1 MDASRPDDARR
12 RTLRESL
19 ERTLAAEV
27 ERRRMTPRER
37 LDWLANHLQV
47 YAGRV
52 SSLAARADTSM
63 RTLVTSDLFTSVE
76 AGVDAVR
83 AELQH
88 GAAPSTLG
96 TRLVPIEEMVAEVR
110 RSGDR
115 ENATDL
121 RRMVVAWREA
131 LAAAAWAPPPEPVRP
146 ATPRRSRA

>member
-1 MDASRPDDARR
+1 MDASRSDDPRR
-12 RTLRESL
+12 RQLRESL
-19 ERTLAAEV
+19 ERALAAEV

-63 RTLVTSDLFTSVE
+63 RTLVSSDLFTSVE

-83 AELQH
+83 GELQH

-110 RSGDR
+110 RSSDR
-115 ENATDL
+115 ESATDL
-121 RRMVVAWREA
+121 RGMVVA
-131 LAAAAWAPPPEPVRP
+131 
-146 ATPRRSRA
+146 